1 MKLELLMQR
10 RNMRYFNLGAIGLV
24 TLAFLVRFYYFGKRE
39 DFVEVEYNTV
49 NAAGETVTGTK
60 VEKTYARDSFWM
72 FIYTLFV
79 FPIMIMIFVIQ
90 ELQVQNERLAW
101 IVEHFCILDYH
112 IGKGAYLL
120 LLLTFVLQHRDVIQW
135 LIAIPLFAVVLINF
149 VHPCVMGG
157 SPVNGGGPLVGL
169 AGTDK
174 GIAAELKK
182 AEEREE
188 ANRVVKKKDPGNT
201 AKVKEEIEAE
211 GKSYVDEKNMSMTD
225 KSSGKGSLKV
235 RF

>member
-1 MKLELLMQR
+1 
-10 RNMRYFNLGAIGLV
+10 
-24 TLAFLVRFYYFGKRE
+24 
-39 DFVEVEYNTV
+39 
-49 NAAGETVTGTK
+49 
-60 VEKTYARDSFWM
+60 
-72 FIYTLFV
+72 
-79 FPIMIMIFVIQ
+79 
-90 ELQVQNERLAW
+90 
-101 IVEHFCILDYH
+101 
-112 IGKGAYLL
+112 
-120 LLLTFVLQHRDVIQW
+120 
-135 LIAIPLFAVVLINF
+135 
-149 VHPCVMGG
+149 MGG
-157 SPVNGGGPLVGL
+157 DPVNGGGPLVGL

-188 ANRVVKKKDPGNT
+188 ANRVVKKKDPDNT